1 MASPRPSHPKRYLD
15 APGRERSGWAE
26 ARNEW
31 PFRPDRPRAAIGERW
46 RSRSSKSMVPSKGG
60 AMKRIAPV
68 VLAAV
73 ASVSFAATAEAS
85 RNRDATLAVS
95 PSATVASDNLVSS
108 GCGYEPGKG
117 VSVRVESPYAISFSG
132 ALAGADGCFSTM
144 NTYTAQQVGG
154 YEALA
159 FQSNAR

>member
-1 MASPRPSHPKRYLD
+1 
-15 APGRERSGWAE
+15 
-26 ARNEW
+26 
-31 PFRPDRPRAAIGERW
+31 
-46 RSRSSKSMVPSKGG
+46 MVPSKGG

-95 PSATVASDNLVSS
+95 PSATVASDNLDSSWVPVVGDNLVFS

-159 FQSNAR
+159 FQSNARRADAALSFTVSP